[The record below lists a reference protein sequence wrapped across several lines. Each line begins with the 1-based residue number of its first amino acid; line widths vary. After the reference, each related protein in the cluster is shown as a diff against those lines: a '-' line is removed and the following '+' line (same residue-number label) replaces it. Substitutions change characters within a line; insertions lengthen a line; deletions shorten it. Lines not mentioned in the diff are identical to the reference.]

1 LPQEDHSHQ
10 DSYRLKQLGLNWER
24 RTFGTDEPLYLL
36 MELFY
41 GAKNDL
47 TCTLPCTSSEPCD
60 LALTGSNQGSNH
72 GLSLSLCCIYVITL
86 VPILPL
92 SVSLEP
98 NESSCSHCANERWHK
113 QWVATC
119 NLEKICNGMTHQST
133 VAGRKAALSF

>member
-1 LPQEDHSHQ
+1 LPQEDHQ
-10 DSYRLKQLGLNWER
+10 DSYRFKQLGRNWER

-60 LALTGSNQGSNH
+60 LHSPVRIRARTMV
-72 GLSLSLCCIYVITL
+72 SLSLCCIYVIAL
-86 VPILPL
+86 VPIMPL

-113 QWVATC
+113 QWVATG
-119 NLEKICNGMTHQST
+119 NLLKICNVMTHQST
-133 VAGRKAALSF
+133 VAGRKAALSL